1 MSEVSFWEAAFLWRD
16 PLIAA
21 SLGAVLCALCGVFV
35 VLRRSAFV
43 SAAVAQA
50 SSLGVVLALLAPH
63 VIGSEIPPLAA
74 GVVVGAA
81 SAGLFALSGRD
92 ARIGVDA
99 SIALAYVLAGAA
111 SLVLGTLLPHEY
123 ERVHSLLFGDAVAA
137 PIEEIVALALCLLLA
152 VVFFAAL
159 FPRLVFASFDP
170 EAAGAM
176 GIRVRRLD
184 AALYFVLGLSIAV
197 ATRALGALT
206 VFALTVI
213 PASGGLLAGRRFSG
227 VIAWAVASALV
238 AAAGGYYLS
247 FVWSLPT
254 GATIVLALGATLL
267 LGLALGRLRR

>member
-16 PLIAA
+16 PLIAT
-21 SLGAVLCALCGVFV
+21 SLGAILCALCGVFV

-50 SSLGVVLALLAPH
+50 SGLGVVLALLAPH
-63 VIGSEIPPLAA
+63 LLGGEVPPLATGIA
-74 GVVVGAA
+74 VGAA
-81 SAGLFALSGRD
+81 SAGLFAVSGRN

-99 SIALAYVLAGAA
+99 SIALAYVIAGAA

-137 PIEEIVALALCLLLA
+137 PPEEMAALGACALLVA
-152 VVFFAAL
+152 VFYAAL

-170 EAAGAM
+170 EAARAM
-176 GIRVRRLD
+176 GIRVGRLD

-213 PASGGLLAGRRFSG
+213 PASGGLLACRRFPG
-227 VIAWAVASALV
+227 AIAWAAGSAL
-238 AAAGGYYLS
+238 AAAAVGYYLS

-254 GATIVLALGATLL
+254 GATIVLVLAATLL
-267 LGLALGRLRR
+267 VAFALGRWRR